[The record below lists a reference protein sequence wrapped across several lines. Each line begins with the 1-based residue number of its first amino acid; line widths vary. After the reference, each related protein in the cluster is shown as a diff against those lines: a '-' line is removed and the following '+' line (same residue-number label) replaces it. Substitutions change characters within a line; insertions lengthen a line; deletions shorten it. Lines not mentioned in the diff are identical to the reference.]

1 MDKKQRAALN
11 MAKFIKGQSLE
22 LLGRLEDLEMDERA
36 EQCERLHEQAE
47 ALLEGLS
54 QELSKKHP
62 PLGWILIDLFLFGW
76 N

>member
-1 MDKKQRAALN
+1 

-62 PLGWILIDLFLFGW
+62 PLG
-76 N
+76 